1 MDVCWS
7 KYAHGRSS
15 YSFEFLSSLLILPT
29 FFLLPVSNWTTTGR
43 LQTVQAI
50 DWHSRGW
57 VYWGSLSIT
66 SKIDVMS
73 SIENCKQS
81 FTISISICS
90 SIILLVK
97 QNWSKQTQFQNGLFK
112 LTHPLLKHFRLHP
125 LRSNN
130 SLHLAVYLH
139 SDFVSTL
146 INLCHFCIILN
157 V

>member
-1 MDVCWS
+1 MFIKLMDVCWS

-81 FTISISICS
+81 FTISWRGRREKSLPFITLWCKNIFIQKMAKSR
-90 SIILLVK
+90 
-97 QNWSKQTQFQNGLFK
+97 QFSLPFSPLF
-112 LTHPLLKHFRLHP
+112 LCVQQC
-125 LRSNN
+125 NN
-130 SLHLAVYLH
+130 FLAEHRTTLH
-139 SDFVSTL
+139 SLLLRNSR
-146 INLCHFCIILN
+146 
-157 V
+157 